1 MEKVNSTDM
10 WAATSMLTDSEMA
23 DPMLALTRIFMDYEI
38 PDLIREVYKLPGQSA
53 AYNLIIRII
62 EASLLLVKYRDRAG
76 FVSPY
81 KDKGIHPGISTF
93 LVEFLNLLELRMK
106 VAKTSMDMIMET
118 HEMKLFAIKPEIAY
132 FISTFRMIV
141 GQSSESLK
149 AVVKSLT
156 ISKDAFSFLPTKDSI
171 NLALFLDEVTA
182 PFRLY
187 EETMGKILEI
197 TNTLKYSRIISTDI
211 HMVNIVVTNLLHLG
225 FYYATP
231 SQLVSVGVHSE
242 NRDEQEYIV
251 FSVKCNCEPIHPD
264 LIGELF
270 QPVDFLNDWP
280 FTYDQ
285 ERKLYLSQKIMSE
298 LRGSIHVVSNLA
310 ETVFTAKIPV
320 AGTN

>member
-1 MEKVNSTDM
+1 MEKVNSTDK

-23 DPMLALTRIFMDYEI
+23 DPMLALTRIFMDYEL
-38 PDLIREVYKLPGQSA
+38 PDLVREVYKLPGQSA
-53 AYNLIIRII
+53 GYNLIIRII

-76 FVSPY
+76 FASPF

-93 LVEFLNLLELRMK
+93 LVELLNMLELRMK
-106 VAKTSMDMIMET
+106 VAKISMDMIMET

-149 AVVKSLT
+149 AVVKNLT
-156 ISKDAFSFLPTKDSI
+156 ITKDDFSFLPTKDSI
-171 NLALFLDEVTA
+171 NLALFVDEVTA

-197 TNTLKYSRIISTDI
+197 TNTLKYSKIISTDI

-231 SQLVSVGVHSE
+231 GQLVSVGVHSD
-242 NRDEQEYIV
+242 NHDELEYIV
-251 FSVKCNCEPIHPD
+251 FSVRCNCEPIHPD

-285 ERKLYLSQKIMSE
+285 ERKLYLSQKIISE
-298 LRGSIHVVSNLA
+298 LRGSIHVISNSA

-320 AGTN
+320 ACTN